1 MEINVNL
8 KSKSYKVIIEKGILS
23 KVNNFINKD
32 KKILIGEN
40 TGDTYKIGDR
50 INIKVKDANKL
61 LRTIDFK
68 KV

>member
-32 KKILIGEN
+32 KKILICIISHRFYFMIKN
-40 TGDTYKIGDR
+40 FTILLKNDKIYQ
-50 INIKVKDANKL
+50 
-61 LRTIDFK
+61 
-68 KV
+68 